1 MRNLDF
7 TMALFS
13 LVLYLFTNRSHYIC
27 AMKSYDDD
35 EKSHLYSKFSLISRI
50 YGKISLIFF
59 AYGMIGLT
67 LKLSDATI
75 IPYMIAI
82 LTILLTYLAGTKAN
96 EKLLNQ
102 AYEKITKIRDN

>member
-7 TMALFS
+7 TISLFS
-13 LVLYLFTNRSHYIC
+13 LLLYFFTNRIHYIC
-27 AMKSYDDD
+27 AMKSYDED

-50 YGKISLIFF
+50 YGKISLMFF
-59 AYGMIGLT
+59 AYGMIRLT
-67 LKLSDATI
+67 LSLSDATI
-75 IPYMIAI
+75 IPYIIAL

-102 AYEKITKIRDN
+102 AYEKITRLKNN